1 MNESMKFAN
10 VIFQKCSLRL
20 WDPQFFTIFMWN
32 RVLAAVSRA
41 FCRPHLP
48 KVLRT
53 WQFLKIFECKSSSRY
68 DSRAH
73 FAGLI
78 FQKCCKGDSFWT
90 FSNANPA
97 LATVSH
103 TFCRPHLPKA
113 LRDWQF
119 LNIFKCKSSSRYS
132 LVRILSTTFADRGPQ
147 LSETMETT
155 LPEKTQGFAPESLF
169 KPEFMRPDL
178 LDTLPTMTWCR
189 GF

>member
-1 MNESMKFAN
+1 MTACVNESMKFAN
-10 VIFQKCSLRL
+10 VIFQECSLRL

-32 RVLAAVSRA
+32 RALATVSRA

-53 WQFLKIFECKSSSRY
+53 WRFFENFRVQIELSLRVSCAFCWPHS
-68 DSRAH
+68 
-73 FAGLI
+73 
-78 FQKCCKGDSFWT
+78 SFWT

-97 LATVSH
+97 LAKVSP

-147 LSETMETT
+147 LSETTETT
-155 LPEKTQGFAPESLF
+155 LPEKNAGFRARESF
-169 KPEFMRPDL
+169 QAWIHASRPVRYTSNYD
-178 LDTLPTMTWCR
+178 MM
-189 GF
+189 